1 MKNIIFLY
9 RKFLKTKNL
18 ETAELNQQAQVRKP
32 TGPNIY
38 LAPDIVKED
47 ELDGLKKIIYLFSCH
62 RKVCGVTSNI
72 LREKLILLLALYI
85 KYGYNLKTK
94 EKAAKILNVK
104 KPAINSMNLEL
115 RHNNYLVK
123 DQMNTRINHLH
134 KDLVKLQEYVHS
146 NGDSP
151 MMFLFQ
157 VVNHSNAE
165 A

>member
-1 MKNIIFLY
+1 M
-9 RKFLKTKNL
+9 
-18 ETAELNQQAQVRKP
+18 EEEKP
-32 TGPNIY
+32 KSGPNVY

-47 ELDGLKKIIYLFSCH
+47 EIDGLKKIIYLFSCH

-85 KYGYNLKTK
+85 KYGYNSKTK

-115 RHNNYLVK
+115 RHNDYLVK
-123 DQMNTRINHLH
+123 DPMNTRINHLH
-134 KDLVKLQEYVHS
+134 KDLVKLQEYFHASKDS
-146 NGDSP
+146 N

-157 VVNHSNAE
+157 VV
-165 A
+165 